1 MHNLWREGC
10 WGCPEGDREMRS
22 LLRQERHSRY
32 GKTDWG
38 GMEQQWEETQTH
50 KKTYR
55 QTERTGRDRG
65 IERDTERDK
74 LRDTE
79 KLGHTGRPGRD
90 TERHK
95 ETIEVRKSRNR
106 QGETQRTRRRRSER
120 DTQRTRETS
129 RYRDTEKDTQKYEH
143 THTHAHT
150 HSGCHVSGSWFWAP
164 VGCNYTCT
172 FSLE

>member
-1 MHNLWREGC
+1 
-10 WGCPEGDREMRS
+10 MRS

-74 LRDTE
+74 WRDTE
-79 KLGHTGRPGRD
+79 KLGHMGRRGRD

-106 QGETQRTRRRRSER
+106 QGETQRTRRRRNER
-120 DTQRTRETS
+120 DTQRTRDLEIQRKTLRS
-129 RYRDTEKDTQKYEH
+129 MS
-143 THTHAHT
+143 THTLT
-150 HSGCHVSGSWFWAP
+150 HSGCHGFRV
-164 VGCNYTCT
+164 
-172 FSLE
+172 L